1 MRRKLTAEEI
11 PSNGRLEIPKCHAR
25 EDASVRHL
33 PIMYCRSP
41 HEAQGEIREFI
52 HVDAEIDSGKP
63 LKIGVILTRKSKAQL
78 LVQGKPRHQ
87 LRNDMQ
93 HDLRLSILVEQV
105 LASFAEQQILDVF
118 LCLALP

>member
-1 MRRKLTAEEI
+1 
-11 PSNGRLEIPKCHAR
+11 
-25 EDASVRHL
+25 
-33 PIMYCRSP
+33 MYCRSP